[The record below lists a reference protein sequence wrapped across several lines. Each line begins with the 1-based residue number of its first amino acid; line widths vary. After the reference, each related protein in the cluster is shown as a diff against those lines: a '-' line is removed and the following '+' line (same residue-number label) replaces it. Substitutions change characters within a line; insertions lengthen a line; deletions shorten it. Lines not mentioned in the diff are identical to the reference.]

1 MVCGPLPST
10 PCREG
15 AMAQKHVVRFEPVGI
30 EIEVSEEQNIL
41 RAAAEQG
48 IMLMHGCKEGQCSAC
63 KSFVLEGEDI
73 EHDKY
78 STFAL
83 PDYEL
88 EEGYTLL
95 CRAHAYEDVTIELLN
110 YDEEMIRSG
119 LPIQQ
124 GVAEVVSKDAVTHDM
139 RHLILR
145 LIEPDEIKFF
155 PGQYMD
161 FVIPGME
168 ATRSFSMANTSSR
181 ESGLLEFIIKVYPDG
196 KFSRFLAEK
205 LAEGDRLDLSGPF
218 GVFTLREG
226 DNDLVFVGGGA
237 GMAPILSLL
246 RTLGERG
253 IQRKATFFYGARAK
267 RDLCFEAEL
276 HELEARLPNFRYIP
290 ALSEADIED
299 GWDGETGLIT
309 DVVKR
314 HASDLTGAHAYVCG
328 PPPMVEAALPLL
340 AQLGVEE
347 KRIYYDKFTTTGDP
361 GEQ

>member
-1 MVCGPLPST
+1 
-10 PCREG
+10 
-15 AMAQKHVVRFEPVGI
+15 MAEKHVVRFEPVGI
-30 EIEVSEEQNIL
+30 EIEVDENQTIL
-41 RAAAEQG
+41 RGAAEQG
-48 IMLMHGCKEGQCSAC
+48 IMLMHGCKEGQCAAC
-63 KSFVLEGEDI
+63 KSFVLDGEDI
-73 EHDKY
+73 DHDRY

-95 CRAHAYEDVTIELLN
+95 CRAHAYEDLTIELLN

-124 GVAEVVSKDAVTHDM
+124 GVAEVVSSEPVTHDM
-139 RHLILR
+139 RHLVLR
-145 LIEPDEIKFF
+145 LVEPEWIKFF

-161 FVIPGME
+161 IAIPG
-168 ATRSFSMANTSSR
+168 TDQVRSFSMANTTSR
-181 ESGLLEFIIKVYPDG
+181 DEGLLEFVIKVYPDG
-196 KFSRFLAEK
+196 VFSRFLADK
-205 LAEGDRLDLSGPF
+205 LAVGDRLDITGPF

-226 DNDLVFVGGGA
+226 DNDLIFVGGGA

-246 RTLGERG
+246 RTMAERG
-253 IQRKATFFYGARAK
+253 LQRKATFFYGARTK
-267 RDLCFEAEL
+267 KDLCFETEL
-276 HELEARLPNFRYIP
+276 HELEEKLPDFRYIP
-290 ALSEADIED
+290 ALSEPGDDD

-314 HASDLTGAHAYVCG
+314 LASDLTGAHAYVCG

-347 KRIYYDKFTTTGDP
+347 KRIYYDKFTTTGEP
-361 GEQ
+361 QE